1 MNILFNAKQYQLSW
15 MFKCIEFIKN
25 VTKNLPKVLQLIKQ
39 KQKKIKKHIKKT
51 TKNWRRI

>member
-1 MNILFNAKQYQLSW
+1 MNILFNAKQYQVSW